1 MPGMPRMP
9 RIPQIPL
16 RLLFLADGSRWIR
29 NWFDQVQVPGK
40 AMILCWY
47 HLVKKCQTQLSMAC
61 KGHQHR
67 EQVQAEVLGHLWEGR
82 VEEALAVLQARRR
95 EMRGGLALDQLVE
108 YLCRRRAYLPNYQAR
123 QQAGL
128 WIASNRVEKFNDWCV
143 TERCKHQGM
152 AWTYRGVTALAALE
166 AADRNGEL
174 NGWRETD
181 KLPTWTQQQAA

>member
-29 NWFDQVQVPGK
+29 NWFDQVQVPDK

-95 EMRGGLALDQLVE
+95 EMRGGSSSGSTGGIPVPAPRLFAQLPSAAASWPVDCQQPRGEIQRLVRHRALQTPGHGLDLP
-108 YLCRRRAYLPNYQAR
+108 RRHGLGRPGSRPPQWRANP
-123 QQAGL
+123 
-128 WIASNRVEKFNDWCV
+128 
-143 TERCKHQGM
+143 
-152 AWTYRGVTALAALE
+152 LAA
-166 AADRNGEL
+166 N
-174 NGWRETD
+174 
-181 KLPTWTQQQAA
+181 LPTAHLD